1 MNRLFPGSVE
11 REIAPWLSERAQRQ
25 IWWTLVAF
33 AILDWTHPQLALTQE
48 WWCVLL
54 VLWIVPWQ
62 RPTELATAPEW
73 TAKRMSSLVLF
84 AWLISRTET
93 GVRES
98 VSAWGIFR
106 SSTQSELLS
115 FAWQAT
121 IAALVT
127 SLVTVIPLRR
137 VFGEPAAK
145 TQAVLACLPYSLRLA
160 SHLFSLSIEPSA
172 IPIALYAIAIPALMM
187 TAVLSFLRF
196 FHLERE
202 RLPGYRGARA
212 WVYNVLKGQLS
223 PCGGLALYAATLAAT
238 FWLVKS
244 WMAGGES
251 SMWATS
257 VLDTLLFPWLL
268 SALVLTAMA
277 FWRSLTL
284 MTHRNAVT
292 NNLRTLA
299 RAIVVLTLIPGGLAG
314 FFFGVPYSGQ
324 ALSDA
329 IQESGA
335 PGWSLK
341 LSDSGKAIRI
351 SGEIQFGLSD
361 ALGDLLEANPGVERL
376 ELESPGGSVREGLEL
391 AELVQKYSLDT
402 EVRTYCDSACT
413 LVFVAGSERSLAP
426 GAELGFHRC
435 RSRLWYHALLYDD
448 EHNAELARYFQS
460 MGVSPA
466 FAEKVISVSSDDVWY
481 PSVDQLLAAGVMTR
495 TDTPDTDTEAP
506 T

>member
-1 MNRLFPGSVE
+1 MNRLFPDRVE
-11 REIAPWLSERAQRQ
+11 REIAPWLSEGAQRR

-33 AILDWTHPQLALTQE
+33 ALLDWTHPQLALTQE

-54 VLWIVPWQ
+54 VLWIVPWR
-62 RPTELATAPEW
+62 RPAESAATPEW

-98 VSAWGIFR
+98 VSAWAIFR
-106 SSTQSELLS
+106 SSSHSQLLS
-115 FAWQAT
+115 FAWRGT

-127 SLVTVIPLRR
+127 ALATVIPLRR
-137 VFGEPAAK
+137 VFGGPAAK

-160 SHLFSLSIEPSA
+160 GHVFSFSMKPFA
-172 IPIALYAIAIPALMM
+172 VPIALYALVTPALMM

-202 RLPGYRGARA
+202 RLPGYRDARA
-212 WVYNVLKGQLS
+212 WVYGALKGQLS
-223 PCGGLALYAATLAAT
+223 PCGGFVLYAATLAAT
-238 FWLVKS
+238 FWLVTS
-244 WMAGGES
+244 WMGSGES
-251 SMWATS
+251 STWARS
-257 VLDTLLFPWLL
+257 LLDTLLFPWLL
-268 SALVLTAMA
+268 SALILTAIA

-314 FFFGVPYSGQ
+314 FFLGVPYSGE
-324 ALSDA
+324 ALSEA
-329 IQESGA
+329 MQGSGR

-341 LSDSGKAIRI
+341 LSDTGRAIRI
-351 SGEIQFGLSD
+351 SGEIRSGLSD
-361 ALGDLLEANPGVERL
+361 ALADLLEANPEVERL

-391 AELVQKYSLDT
+391 AELVEKYSLDT

-426 GAELGFHRC
+426 RAALGFHRC
-435 RSRLWYHALLYDD
+435 RSVLWYYALLYDD
-448 EHNAELARYFQS
+448 EHNAELARYLQS
-460 MGVSPA
+460 KGVSQA
-466 FAEKVISVSSDDVWY
+466 FADKVISVSSDDIWY
-481 PSVDQLLAAGVMTR
+481 PSVHQLLAAGVMTE
-495 TDTPDTDTEAP
+495 TVASDAQADAS
-506 T
+506 